1 MILQKSKMEM
11 FHLKCGLRFKFMFL
25 LLILGFG
32 LLLISVPNSAET
44 NKKTTPLVKEF
55 DLAINEEFQVEFY
68 RP

>member
-1 MILQKSKMEM
+1 
-11 FHLKCGLRFKFMFL
+11 MFL